1 MFPSFRKSK
10 WLNRWKL
17 LNTFKCPSRSSKRSR
32 WSSMCQSFKKSSR
45 RLKLLKVREC
55 SIFDSLNQL
64 LTRFSIS
71 STHTEIPI
79 IKTVEI
85 PKPYEVVKHIPI
97 VKTVE
102 VEKEVIKKV
111 PVAEIQ
117 HITKEITLPKL
128 HIPSIPH
135 IKPSFSHFSHSSEPE
150 VKSYV
155 TSSHSGPQS
164 YDSYGLSSSS
174 SISTGGETV
183 IEAWNSRPQLNTRPT
198 THYRTNWQKS

>member
-1 MFPSFRKSK
+1 LSLSFS
-10 WLNRWKL
+10 
-17 LNTFKCPSRSSKRSR
+17 
-32 WSSMCQSFKKSSR
+32 
-45 RLKLLKVREC
+45 
-55 SIFDSLNQL
+55 
-64 LTRFSIS
+64 TR
-71 STHTEIPI
+71 TEIPI

-85 PKPYEVVKHIPI
+85 PKPYEVVRHIPI

-111 PVAEIQ
+111 PVANIQ

-128 HIPSIPH
+128 SLPSIPH
-135 IKPSFSHFSHSSEPE
+135 IKPSFSHFHHSSAPE

-174 SISTGGETV
+174 SASGAETV
-183 IEAWNSRPQLNTRPT
+183 VVDA
-198 THYRTNWQKS
+198 